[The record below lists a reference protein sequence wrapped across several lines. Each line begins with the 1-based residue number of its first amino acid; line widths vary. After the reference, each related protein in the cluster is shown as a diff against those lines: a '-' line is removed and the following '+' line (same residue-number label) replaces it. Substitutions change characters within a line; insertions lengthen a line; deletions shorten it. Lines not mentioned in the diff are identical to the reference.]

1 MENTYTLNRE
11 ELDSII
17 EALGYAQLWV
27 IQMGNDF
34 PYLRN
39 IYDKD
44 NEQFIDL
51 EEKLRGLVGSPLAL
65 NKVCKG
71 H

>member
-1 MENTYTLNRE
+1 
-11 ELDSII
+11 
-17 EALGYAQLWV
+17 
-27 IQMGNDF
+27 MGNDF

-44 NEQFIDL
+44 NERFIDL
-51 EEKLRGLVGSPLAL
+51 EEKLRALIGSPHFL

-71 H
+71 Y